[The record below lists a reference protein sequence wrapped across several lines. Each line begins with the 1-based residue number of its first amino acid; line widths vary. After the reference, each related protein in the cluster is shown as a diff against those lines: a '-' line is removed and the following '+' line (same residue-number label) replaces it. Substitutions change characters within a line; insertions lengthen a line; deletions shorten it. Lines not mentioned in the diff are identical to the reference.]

1 MSEQPSANLIDKI
14 KSLKKEKNAVILG
27 NFFQLPEIQ
36 DICDFIGDS
45 LDLTQEVR
53 RTKADIII
61 FCGVNYMAETGKI
74 LAPDKK
80 VLIPDMEAVC
90 NLTESC
96 PADEFEEFIRARPK
110 HTVIS
115 YINCSAEVKAMSDII
130 VTSRNA
136 VSIVKNIPYDDN
148 IIFAP
153 DRNLGAYINNLTD
166 RNMVLWNG
174 TCSIHDVLSNERVL
188 ALKENHPEAK
198 LIAHPRC
205 KPEILKIADFVGS
218 TTALLEY
225 TKKTEDE
232 EFLVATDS
240 GIIHQMKKYNP
251 DKSFIIIPTD
261 ESAMCNECPHMKLN
275 NLEKLYNC
283 ILNEKY
289 EIKLSEEIIS
299 KAKVPLERMLDLS
312 KKLGF

>member
-1 MSEQPSANLIDKI
+1 MSGYSSEELVDNI
-14 KSLKKEKNAVILG
+14 KSLKKEKKAVIFG
-27 NFFQLPEIQ
+27 NYFQLPEIQ

-45 LDLTQEVR
+45 LELTQ
-53 RTKADIII
+53 KANETNADVIV

-80 VLIPDMEAVC
+80 VLIPDLEAVC

-96 PADEFEEFIRARPK
+96 PADEFETFIKARPK
-110 HTVIS
+110 YTIIS
-115 YINCSAEVKAMSDII
+115 YINSSAEVKALSDII

-136 VSIVKNIPYDDN
+136 VSIVNSIPYDEN

-153 DRNLGAYINNLTD
+153 DRNLGAYINNLTA

-225 TKKTEDE
+225 TRKTKDE
-232 EFLVATDS
+232 EFIVATDS

-283 ILNEKY
+283 ILNEEY
-289 EIKLSEEIIS
+289 EIKLSDEIIN

-312 KKLGF
+312 KKLSF